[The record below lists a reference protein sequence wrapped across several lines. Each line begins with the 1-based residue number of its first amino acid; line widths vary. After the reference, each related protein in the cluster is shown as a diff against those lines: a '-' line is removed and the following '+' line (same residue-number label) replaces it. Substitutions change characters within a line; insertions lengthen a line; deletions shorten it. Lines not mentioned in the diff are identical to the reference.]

1 MFINC
6 PNCAALVATDF
17 ATDLPPERCPRCG
30 FALREAV
37 APPAA
42 ASPAPVEPPT
52 QVAPPAPP
60 PAAADTPAPPAVP
73 PPPPSSAPPPPAP
86 ARSPAATAQPVP
98 TAATVPADRGDDAN
112 TSTDDPNA
120 AAGGNGAPAAEAR
133 PPADTAAAA
142 ANTAASA
149 EAPATQ
155 ASEQESPDTPA
166 TPAPTAGDATRQV
179 KPAPSF
185 AQRHLR
191 AAAGTKALRRRWP
204 AVAAVVALALLLV
217 LQLLLADRA
226 RLAAD
231 PQWRPL
237 LAAVCGTIG
246 CTLPPWRE
254 PESIALLQRDVRP
267 HAELA
272 GVLRVNAT
280 IRNDA
285 RWTQAWP
292 HLVLRLSDIDGRTLG
307 QRRFSPEEYL
317 QQPPAPAG
325 MSSGQRATIR
335 LDVLEP
341 SPHTVAFN
349 FDFE

>member
-1 MFINC
+1 M
-6 PNCAALVATDF
+6 
-17 ATDLPPERCPRCG
+17 
-30 FALREAV
+30 
-37 APPAA
+37 
-42 ASPAPVEPPT
+42 
-52 QVAPPAPP
+52 
-60 PAAADTPAPPAVP
+60 
-73 PPPPSSAPPPPAP
+73 
-86 ARSPAATAQPVP
+86 
-98 TAATVPADRGDDAN
+98 PADRGDDAD
-112 TSTDDPNA
+112 TSIETADPSA
-120 AAGGNGAPAAEAR
+120 AAGDDGAPAAPAR
-133 PPADTAAAA
+133 PPADAAAA
-142 ANTAASA
+142 GASA
-149 EAPATQ
+149 EGLATQ
-155 ASEQESPDTPA
+155 ASEKESPKTPA
-166 TPAPTAGDATRQV
+166 TPAPATGDATHQV

-191 AAAGTKALRRRWP
+191 AAAGAQALRRRWP
-204 AVAAVVALALLLV
+204 AVAAIAVLALLLV

-237 LAAVCGTIG
+237 LVAVCDAIG

-254 PESIALLQRDVRP
+254 PESIVLLQRDVRP

-285 RWTQAWP
+285 HWTQAWP

-317 QQPPAPAG
+317 EQPPAPAG

-335 LDVLEP
+335 IAVLEP